1 VSESKIDEADADT
14 AATDRISPDPK
25 GRMSSD
31 ERREQIVEAAIAV
44 FGAKGYV
51 GTTTDD
57 VARAA
62 SVSQPYVVRLFGTKE
77 NLFLAA
83 LGSALE
89 RLLAAFRSAP
99 NVADLHERGE
109 LMGQTYLNLLEVRGL
124 HQILSQAFL
133 LGAHPVIGPAA
144 RAGFAQVW
152 HFLRGD
158 PANGGAGF
166 TPEEAQKFLAMGM
179 LINTMVG
186 LRMTEEY
193 GKDAGMTELFDE
205 CFPFSIQMVLDEA
218 PRVDE
223 PW

>member
-1 VSESKIDEADADT
+1 MSTMSEM
-14 AATDRISPDPK
+14 ATDAGVDAGR
-25 GRMSSD
+25 RMSSE

-77 NLFLAA
+77 NLFLEA
-83 LGSALE
+83 LGSALD
-89 RLLAAFRSAP
+89 RLLAAFRSVPRDGESDA
-99 NVADLHERGE
+99 RGE
-109 LMGQTYLNLLEVRGL
+109 LMGQAYLRLLEVRGL
-124 HQILSQAFL
+124 HQILSHAFL
-133 LGAHPVIGPAA
+133 LGAHPVIGPKA
-144 RAGFAQVW
+144 RAGFAIVW
-152 HFLRGD
+152 RYLRED
-158 PANGGAGF
+158 VGF
-166 TPEEAQKFLAMGM
+166 SAEEAQGFLAMGM

-193 GKDAGMTELFDE
+193 GRDAGMTELFDE
-205 CFPFSIQMVLDEA
+205 CFPVSVDYVLDEA

>member
-1 VSESKIDEADADT
+1 MSTVSTNQKDR
-14 AATDRISPDPK
+14 AASEPDVK
-25 GRMSSD
+25 SRMSSE
-31 ERREQIVEAAIAV
+31 ERRAQILAAAIAV
-44 FGAKGYV
+44 FGARGYV

-77 NLFLAA
+77 KLFLAA
-83 LGSALE
+83 LGDALD
-89 RLLAAFRSAP
+89 RLLTAFRSAP
-99 NVADLHERGE
+99 DVADLDQRSE

-124 HQILSQAFL
+124 HQIVSHAFL

-144 RAGFAQVW
+144 REGFERVW
-152 HFLRGD
+152 HFLRD
-158 PANGGAGF
+158 EADFSA
-166 TPEEAQKFLAMGM
+166 EEARKFLAMGM

-205 CFPFSIQMVLDEA
+205 CFPLSIQMVLAEA

>member
-1 VSESKIDEADADT
+1 MSSMSARRIDDADV
-14 AATDRISPDPK
+14 ATDVK

-31 ERREQIVEAAIAV
+31 ERREQIIEAAIAV

-83 LGSALE
+83 LGSALD

-99 NVADLHERGE
+99 DVADLHERGE

-144 RAGFAQVW
+144 RGGFAQVW
-152 HFLRGD
+152 HFLRD
-158 PANGGAGF
+158 EAGF
-166 TPEEAQKFLAMGM
+166 TPEEAQKFLATGM

>member
-1 VSESKIDEADADT
+1 
-14 AATDRISPDPK
+14 
-25 GRMSSD
+25 MSSD
-31 ERREQIVEAAIAV
+31 ERREQIIEAAIAV

-83 LGSALE
+83 LGECARVAAR
-89 RLLAAFRSAP
+89 RLPQRARMTTAP
-99 NVADLHERGE
+99 HERGE
-109 LMGQTYLNLLEVRGL
+109 LMGAAYLDLIEMRGL
-124 HQILSQAFL
+124 HQILSHAFL

-144 RAGFAQVW
+144 RAR
-152 HFLRGD
+152 LRAAYGTSCAMR
-158 PANGGAGF
+158 PGF
-166 TPEEAQKFLAMGM
+166 TPEAAQNFLATGM

-193 GKDAGMTELFDE
+193 GKDAGMTELLDE
-205 CFPFSIQMVLDEA
+205 CFPFSIRMVLDEA
-218 PRVDE
+218 PRVDD
-223 PW
+223 PVVSPALRRGRYRGRG

>member
-1 VSESKIDEADADT
+1 M
-14 AATDRISPDPK
+14 TDIASSSTETGLETGR
-25 GRMSSD
+25 RMSSE
-31 ERREQIVEAAIAV
+31 ERREQIIEAAIAV

-77 NLFLAA
+77 NLFLEA
-83 LGSALE
+83 LGDALE
-89 RLLAAFRSAP
+89 RLLAAFRSVP
-99 NVADLHERGE
+99 VLEDLHARGE
-109 LMGQTYLNLLEVRGL
+109 LMGQAYLQLLEVRGL
-124 HQILSQAFL
+124 HQILSHAFL
-133 LGAHPVIGPAA
+133 LGAHPVIGPKA
-144 RAGFAQVW
+144 REGFATAW
-152 HFLRGD
+152 RYLRD
-158 PANGGAGF
+158 DAGF
-166 TPEEAQKFLAMGM
+166 TAEEAQKFLAMGM

-193 GKDAGMTELFDE
+193 GRDQGMTELFDE
-205 CFPFSIQMVLDEA
+205 CFPVSVSYVLGEA

>member
-1 VSESKIDEADADT
+1 MSSVSASKIDQTDAE
-14 AATDRISPDPK
+14 PDAK

-83 LGSALE
+83 LGSALD
-89 RLLAAFRSAP
+89 RLLVAFRSAP
-99 NVADLHERGE
+99 NVGDLHERGE

-124 HQILSQAFL
+124 HQILSHAFL

-144 RAGFAQVW
+144 RAGFAKVW
-152 HFLRGD
+152 HFLRED
-158 PANGGAGF
+158 AGF
-166 TPEEAQKFLAMGM
+166 SAEEAQKFLAMGM

-205 CFPFSIQMVLDEA
+205 CFPLSIQMVLEEA

>member
-1 VSESKIDEADADT
+1 MSSVSASRIDDRDA
-14 AATDRISPDPK
+14 AAEIK

-83 LGSALE
+83 LSDALE
-89 RLLAAFRSAP
+89 RLLAAFRSSP
-99 NVADLHERGE
+99 GLGDLDERRE
-109 LMGQTYLNLLEVRGL
+109 RMGQTYLTLLEVRGL
-124 HQILSQAFL
+124 HQILSHAFL

-144 RAGFAQVW
+144 RAGFARVW
-152 HFLRGD
+152 HSLREE
-158 PANGGAGF
+158 AGF
-166 TPEEAQKFLAMGM
+166 DAEEARKFLAMGM

-205 CFPFSIQMVLDEA
+205 CFPLSMQMVLAEA
-218 PRVDE
+218 PRVGE

>member
-1 VSESKIDEADADT
+1 MHAHKGQTTDAEPDVS
-14 AATDRISPDPK
+14 R
-25 GRMSSD
+25 RMSSE
-31 ERREQIVEAAIAV
+31 ERRGQIVDAAIAV

-83 LGSALE
+83 LDSSLE
-89 RLLAAFRSAP
+89 RLMAAFRSAP
-99 NVADLHERGE
+99 NVADLHDRRE
-109 LMGQTYLNLLEVRGL
+109 LMGQTYLGLLEVRGL
-124 HQILSQAFL
+124 HQTLSHAFL

-144 RAGFAQVW
+144 RAGFARVW
-152 HFLRGD
+152 RFLREE
-158 PANGGAGF
+158 AGF
-166 TPEEAQKFLAMGM
+166 DADDAQQFLATGM

-193 GKDAGMTELFDE
+193 GKDSGMTELFDE
-205 CFPFSIQMVLDEA
+205 CFPVSMQMVLDEA

>member
-1 VSESKIDEADADT
+1 MSSVNASRIDDVDGALEM
-14 AATDRISPDPK
+14 K

-31 ERREQIVEAAIAV
+31 ERREQILEAAIAV

-77 NLFLAA
+77 KLFLAA
-83 LGSALE
+83 LSDSLE
-89 RLLAAFRSAP
+89 RLLAAFRSSP
-99 NVADLHERGE
+99 GLADPDERRE
-109 LMGQTYLNLLEVRGL
+109 RMGQTYLSLLEVRGL
-124 HQILSQAFL
+124 HQILSHAFL

-144 RAGFAQVW
+144 RAGFARVW
-152 HFLRGD
+152 QFLRD
-158 PANGGAGF
+158 EAGF
-166 TPEEAQKFLAMGM
+166 DPEEARTFLAMGM

-205 CFPFSIQMVLDEA
+205 CFPLSMQMVLAEA
-218 PRVDE
+218 PRVGE

>member
-1 VSESKIDEADADT
+1 MSSVSASRVDDTDAGT
-14 AATDRISPDPK
+14 EVKS
-25 GRMSSD
+25 RMSSD
-31 ERREQIVEAAIAV
+31 QRREQIVAAAIAV

-83 LGSALE
+83 LGSALD

-99 NVADLHERGE
+99 DVADLHQRGE

-144 RAGFAQVW
+144 RGGFAQVW
-152 HFLRGD
+152 HFLRD
-158 PANGGAGF
+158 EAGF
-166 TPEEAQKFLAMGM
+166 TPEEAQKFLATGM

-193 GKDAGMTELFDE
+193 GRDAGMTELFDE

>member
-1 VSESKIDEADADT
+1 MSARRIDDADVE
-14 AATDRISPDPK
+14 PDVK

-31 ERREQIVEAAIAV
+31 ERREQIIEAAIAV

-83 LGSALE
+83 LGSALD

-99 NVADLHERGE
+99 DVADLHERGE
-109 LMGQTYLNLLEVRGL
+109 LMGQTYLNLLQVRGL

-144 RAGFAQVW
+144 RGGFAQVW
-152 HFLRGD
+152 HFLRD
-158 PANGGAGF
+158 EAGF
-166 TPEEAQKFLAMGM
+166 TPEEAQKFLATGM

-186 LRMTEEY
+186 LRMTEDY